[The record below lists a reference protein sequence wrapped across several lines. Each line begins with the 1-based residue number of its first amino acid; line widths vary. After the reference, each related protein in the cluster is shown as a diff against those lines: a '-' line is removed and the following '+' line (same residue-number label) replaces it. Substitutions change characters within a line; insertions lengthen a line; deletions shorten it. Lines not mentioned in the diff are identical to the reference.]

1 MTYHS
6 SGQNHSEGHN
16 HLWYLGIDWGTTKIS
31 AVLLDSS
38 RRCFYPLEPLSPQ
51 PVKAGVSLKPWLDWG
66 LPGVEGEW
74 VVKGLAP
81 LGQSIEESL
90 VQMVGQLREMVEKN
104 SCYQE
109 LWSQLSGVIV
119 GCPAH
124 WSDAYRFNLRE
135 AILRAGWVNQAHQ
148 IMFLEEAIALVIS
161 ELRDTAQGNQWQGAT
176 LILDSGATST
186 EFALVDLPLKRSQL
200 KYEHFHVASLAY
212 GGDAI
217 DQDIICQLLLSSENG
232 LLPSSSPLEKRIK
245 FPQPGEVDVTARHR
259 LSEYLNG
266 ADWGEKLLE
275 IAREIKHR
283 LQIETQIAV
292 RLDRQQWTIRR
303 RDLEIKVFVP
313 FLRGLNREI
322 NRLFTRTG
330 VAPQA
335 VRQMLCTGGSASL
348 PAIARWL
355 RQKLPSAA
363 IIQDR
368 TPQGQ
373 PPKCSRVAYG
383 LANLPL
389 YPQVLNSVRH
399 QYSDYFLLL
408 ELLRVMPDGAIA
420 ETQLFQLLEQRGIN
434 TAVCGDRLHQLLSG
448 YLPPGLR
455 SPQKS
460 RDFKFNQSLFI
471 PQETGF
477 YALNPEHKT
486 KVSDG
491 FEQVLATS
499 SQTLD
504 DPYLVLW

>member
-1 MTYHS
+1 VTYHS
-6 SGQNHSEGHN
+6 SGQSHSEGHT
-16 HLWYLGIDWGTTKIS
+16 WYLGIDWGTTKIS
-31 AVLLDSS
+31 AVFLNSS
-38 RRCFYPLEPLSPQ
+38 RRCFYPLEPFLTQ
-51 PVKAGVSLKPWLDWG
+51 PPKPGVSLKPWLDRG

-74 VVKGLAP
+74 VVKDLAP
-81 LGQSIEESL
+81 LGLSYEEIL
-90 VQMVGQLREMVEKN
+90 VQMASQLREIAEQEGR
-104 SCYQE
+104 YQE
-109 LWSQLSGVIV
+109 IFSQLSGVII

-135 AILRAGWVNQAHQ
+135 AILRVGWVEQADQ
-148 IMFLEEAIALVIS
+148 IMFLEEPIALVIS
-161 ELRDTAQGNQWQGAT
+161 ELRDTAQGTQWQGAT

-186 EFALVDLPLKRSQL
+186 EFALVDIPLNRSQL
-200 KYEHFHVASLAY
+200 KYEQFHVASLAY

-217 DQDIICQLLLSSENG
+217 DQDIICQLLLNVENVF
-232 LLPSSSPLEKRIK
+232 LPSSSPLEKGIK

-259 LSEYLNG
+259 LSEYLSG
-266 ADWGEKLLE
+266 ADWGGKLLA
-275 IAREIKHR
+275 IAGEIKHR
-283 LQIETQIAV
+283 LQVENQIAV
-292 RLDRQQWTIRR
+292 RLERQQWTIRR

-322 NRLFTRTG
+322 NRLFSRTG
-330 VAPQA
+330 VAPQG

-368 TPQGQ
+368 TVVGQ
-373 PPKCSRVAYG
+373 RAKCSRVAYG

-389 YPQVLNSVRH
+389 YPQVLNAVRH

-420 ETQLFQLLEQRGIN
+420 ETEILQLLEQRGVN

-455 SPQKS
+455 SPQQS
-460 RDFKFNQSLFI
+460 RDCPFNEPLFI
-471 PQETGF
+471 PQETGC
-477 YALNPEHKT
+477 YTLNPEEKT
-486 KVSDG
+486 RVSDR

-499 SQTLD
+499 SQTLE
-504 DPYLVLW
+504 DPYLVIL